1 MPQWRRLILDP
12 FVPTGRDLV
21 GKILD
26 FAEISDKSVFL
37 DLGSGD
43 GRLVLEA
50 ARQGVAK
57 AVGVEINP
65 LLVDYSTGL
74 ARKLRLLNA
83 VFVNEDIRRISLAFA
98 THITAYLTTNT
109 LRKIEPMLLT
119 ARDDAVIVTHNYP
132 IPGWKPVE
140 KLSAWSSSDG
150 KTHVLYKYIPTR
162 SAPRSLVLRRRG
174 MLWGSHPQI

>member
-26 FAEISDKSVFL
+26 FAEISDKSVLL

-74 ARKLRLLNA
+74 ARKLRLPNA

-98 THITAYLTTNT
+98 THIT
-109 LRKIEPMLLT
+109 
-119 ARDDAVIVTHNYP
+119 
-132 IPGWKPVE
+132 
-140 KLSAWSSSDG
+140 
-150 KTHVLYKYIPTR
+150 
-162 SAPRSLVLRRRG
+162 
-174 MLWGSHPQI
+174 